1 MPSVYDLKPAFQR
14 LLRPLVSALARLGVT
29 ANQVTVAAFLLS
41 AAAGAAV
48 LLAPGARWPLLAYPA
63 VLLARMALNAVDG
76 MLAREHGQKS
86 HLGAFLNEL
95 GDVAADAA
103 LYLPLATVPGAP
115 AALVVAAVVVGVIVE
130 TAGVCAL
137 QVGASRRY
145 DGPLGKSDRAV
156 WFSVAA
162 LVLALGVPRDERFA
176 TVLTVL
182 FAVALLLGVWTIVN
196 RVRRALAEIRPEP
209 RP

>member
-1 MPSVYDLKPAFQR
+1 
-14 LLRPLVSALARLGVT
+14 
-29 ANQVTVAAFLLS
+29 
-41 AAAGAAV
+41 
-48 LLAPGARWPLLAYPA
+48 
-63 VLLARMALNAVDG
+63 MALNAVDG

-115 AALVVAAVVVGVIVE
+115 AALVVAVVVLGVIVE

-156 WFSVAA
+156 LFSVAA
-162 LVLALGVPRDERFA
+162 LALALGNAASDGLRLA
-176 TVLTVL
+176 LAAL
-182 FAVALLLGVWTIVN
+182 FVVALLLAAWTLVN
-196 RVRRALAEIRPEP
+196 RVRRALAEASRAMRQELDP
-209 RP
+209 